1 MRYCSNPMSLSEFT
15 LIVRYFASQRL
26 ARSDVLL
33 GIGDDCA
40 LLAVPPG
47 ESLAVTLDMLVA
59 GNHFLADADP
69 EGIGHKSLAVNL
81 SDLAAMGATPA
92 WITLGL
98 SLPAADEAWLEGFCR
113 GLFTLAERYQVQLIG
128 GDTTRGPL
136 TITIQAHGFV
146 PPHLALRRDGARP
159 GDVICVTGT
168 LGDAALGLAM
178 VKQQTHGAADAVA
191 YLRQRLERPT
201 PRLRHGLDLR
211 GLASAA
217 IDISDGLAQDLGHIL
232 ERSGVGARLQ
242 VERLPLSP
250 ALLACTDRDSAM
262 ALALAGGDDYELCFT
277 VPPPRLPQVRALASA
292 WDCSLTAIGV
302 IEAEPG
308 LRCRR
313 EDGAAYTLTKPG
325 FDHFA

>member
-1 MRYCSNPMSLSEFT
+1 MSLSEFT
-15 LIVRYFASQRL
+15 LIARYFASQNLSRP
-26 ARSDVLL
+26 DVLL
-33 GIGDDCA
+33 GIGDDGA

-47 ESLAVTLDMLVA
+47 ESLVVTLDMLVA
-59 GNHFLADADP
+59 GRHFPAEADP
-69 EGIGHKSLAVNL
+69 EGIGYKSLAVNL
-81 SDLAAMGATPA
+81 SDLAAMGAVPA

-98 SLPAADEAWLEGFCR
+98 SLPAADEAWLAGFCR
-113 GLFTLAERYQVQLIG
+113 GLFTLAAQYRVQLIG

-168 LGDAALGLAM
+168 LGDAALGLALIE
-178 VKQQTHGAADAVA
+178 QPASGNAEAIA
-191 YLRQRLERPT
+191 YLHRRLERPT
-201 PRLRHGLDLR
+201 PRLRQGLDLR
-211 GLASAA
+211 GLAGAA

-232 ERSGVGARLQ
+232 ERSGVGACLL

-250 ALLACTDRDSAM
+250 ALLSCTDSASAL

-277 VPPPRLPQVRALASA
+277 VPPSRLPQLRTLAA
-292 WDCSLTAIGV
+292 TWDCDLTTIGV

-308 LRCRR
+308 LRCRC
-313 EDGAAYTLTKPG
+313 EDGTAYTLTKLG
-325 FDHFA
+325 FDHFT